1 MFLASSADAESAGSY
16 EFCIHSLAC
25 LRERA
30 GLRGPHSFPR
40 WGKAGMEA
48 FGFLFGRCACGEEGS
63 RVSARQPT
71 PFLLRRQK
79 KWGKEKASLAGG
91 LSGETHFAPSSL
103 RSNSRR
109 KFEFL
114 YGSTPVLPLA
124 CGVAQALRLE
134 LPLPLAGEGGG
145 EGTCISFPRWGK
157 AGMGANLVGK
167 WPQRRCATA
176 VGFLNEICLW
186 RLCSKRW

>member
-1 MFLASSADAESAGSY
+1 MLQVWWACFLSMPASAGSY
-16 EFCIHSLAC
+16 EFCILSLSC
-25 LRERA
+25 
-30 GLRGPHSFPR
+30 
-40 WGKAGMEA
+40 
-48 FGFLFGRCACGEEGS
+48 FLFERCAWFEGGS

-71 PFLLRRQK
+71 PFLLPRQK

-91 LSGETHFAPSSL
+91 LSGETHCAPSSL

-114 YGSTPVLPLA
+114 YGGTPVLRLA

-176 VGFLNEICLW
+176 AGFLNEICLW

>member
-1 MFLASSADAESAGSY
+1 MRLLPLLGEGGDGGLCFL
-16 EFCIHSLAC
+16 LV
-25 LRERA
+25 
-30 GLRGPHSFPR
+30 
-40 WGKAGMEA
+40 
-48 FGFLFGRCACGEEGS
+48 RCACFQGGS

-91 LSGETHFAPSSL
+91 LSGETHCAPASL
-103 RSNSRR
+103 RSDSRR

-114 YGSTPVLPLA
+114 YGGTPVLRLA

-134 LPLPLAGEGGG
+134 LPLPLAGEGGC

-157 AGMGANLVGK
+157 TGMGPTWLENGRKGAVLQPLV
-167 WPQRRCATA
+167 
-176 VGFLNEICLW
+176 L
-186 RLCSKRW
+186 

>member
-1 MFLASSADAESAGSY
+1 MAIGEQRCCRSGGPAFYLCPRALAAMSFVFSLFPA
-16 EFCIHSLAC
+16 FCLSGVLG
-25 LRERA
+25 LRE
-30 GLRGPHSFPR
+30 GV
-40 WGKAGMEA
+40 
-48 FGFLFGRCACGEEGS
+48 GS
-63 RVSARQPT
+63 RPDSRVPFCARQKGT
-71 PFLLRRQK
+71 FTLA
-79 KWGKEKASLAGG
+79 WGETHIAKQCGWRPKSASAT
-91 LSGETHFAPSSL
+91 LSGETHCAPSSL

-114 YGSTPVLPLA
+114 YGGTPVLPLA

-145 EGTCISFPRWGK
+145 EETCISFPRWGK

-176 VGFLNEICLW
+176 AGFLNEICLW
-186 RLCSKRW
+186 RLCSNHW